1 MDRETIRVGDQYG
14 YRKYPQRRGTR
25 LERIEVLEKVRP
37 GKWKVRFSDDPYP
50 GLIDY
55 VRSGNL
61 LVSWSEQ
68 EAFLDDERRLLKI
81 LEVSATQ
88 WSGQLDD
95 PVAGAINW
103 TLNAT
108 GEGDTFLYD
117 YGGISTVDLVQ
128 KWRAA
133 WTLARQWSK
142 SASADKAKITSMEE
156 IRQRVENSMNLLW
169 IKIGEID
176 RKKTEEIQRLRSMLL
191 RAADDFKAL
200 GAMEKADHLISSLH
214 KDQKLRE

>member
-14 YRKYPQRRGTR
+14 YRKYPQRRGTP

-37 GKWKVRFSDDPYP
+37 GKWKVRFLDDPYP

-81 LEVSATQ
+81 LEASATQ

-95 PVAGAINW
+95 PVAGAINS

-117 YGGISTVDLVQ
+117 YGGRDFGHAELPLDVAKRILMRTDLDWDPLVLDPLGFVDRHGKLHLPFQ
-128 KWRAA
+128 GALK
-133 WTLARQWSK
+133 LA
-142 SASADKAKITSMEE
+142 
-156 IRQRVENSMNLLW
+156 
-169 IKIGEID
+169 
-176 RKKTEEIQRLRSMLL
+176 
-191 RAADDFKAL
+191 
-200 GAMEKADHLISSLH
+200 
-214 KDQKLRE
+214 